1 MHWFK
6 WNIQIMWYPEPYLDS
21 IITKCDFIQEGLF
34 STFWISKIWL
44 QFVMKQGVP
53 DNRFNVCEELTFSR
67 TFRKN
72 STERNK
78 QDLNS
83 QLNDIFTT
91 HQCYSFHIKDQGIIQ
106 MKLMQLLQH
115 RQHRSKRVRT
125 KRGPEG
131 SMDPHFGPGP
141 WTTFMDWV
149 HGPPVMDRVQGYFFL
164 SNENWTKTE
173 IVQKKRFDKML
184 FISLHTLLT
193 RWQSQDCSAYAL
205 QYKDSHYEQ
214 AEV

>member
-1 MHWFK
+1 MLHWFK

-21 IITKCDFIQEGLF
+21 IITKCDFIQECLF

-44 QFVMKQGVP
+44 QFVMRQGVP

-106 MKLMQLLQH
+106 MKLMQLPQH

-125 KRGPEG
+125 KRGPGVHGPLSWTG
-131 SMDPHFGPGP
+131 SMDPLS
-141 WTTFMDWV
+141 WTGSRDTF
-149 HGPPVMDRVQGYFFL
+149 F
-164 SNENWTKTE
+164 
-173 IVQKKRFDKML
+173 
-184 FISLHTLLT
+184 
-193 RWQSQDCSAYAL
+193 
-205 QYKDSHYEQ
+205 
-214 AEV
+214 

>member
-1 MHWFK
+1 
-6 WNIQIMWYPEPYLDS
+6 
-21 IITKCDFIQEGLF
+21 
-34 STFWISKIWL
+34 
-44 QFVMKQGVP
+44 
-53 DNRFNVCEELTFSR
+53 
-67 TFRKN
+67 
-72 STERNK
+72 
-78 QDLNS
+78 
-83 QLNDIFTT
+83 
-91 HQCYSFHIKDQGIIQ
+91 
-106 MKLMQLLQH
+106 
-115 RQHRSKRVRT
+115 
-125 KRGPEG
+125 
-131 SMDPHFGPGP
+131 MDPHFGPDP

-193 RWQSQDCSAYAL
+193 RWQSQDCSAYVL